1 MSSPNLRG
9 ASGTAAPRTTVVL
22 VRHGKTVWNQEGR
35 LQGHLDSQLLEEGER
50 GALLLGRR
58 IRTDPTL
65 TDITVGERYLQCP
78 G

>member
-1 MSSPNLRG
+1 MERC
-9 ASGTAAPRTTVVL
+9 TAAPRTTVVL